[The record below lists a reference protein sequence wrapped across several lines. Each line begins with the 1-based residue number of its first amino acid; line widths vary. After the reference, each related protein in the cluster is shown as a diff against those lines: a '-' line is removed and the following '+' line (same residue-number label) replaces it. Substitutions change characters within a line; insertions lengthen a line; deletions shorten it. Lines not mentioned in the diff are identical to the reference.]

1 MISKLSENGTA
12 GFVLAN
18 GSMSTNT
25 SGEGEIRK
33 KIIEQDLVDCMIA
46 LPGQLFYTTQI
57 PVCLWFISKNKKA
70 VDASE
75 DFAKRRNRKGETLFI
90 DAREMGSMV
99 SRVNKELT
107 NVDITHI
114 AQTYHAWR
122 GEDKDGAYENEAG
135 YCKSATLDD
144 IKANDYVLT
153 PGRYVGAADI
163 VDDGIPFETK
173 MAELSQTLLKQMA
186 EGEKLDKSI
195 CNNLM
200 ELGYGK

>member
-1 MISKLSENGTA
+1 
-12 GFVLAN
+12 
-18 GSMSTNT
+18 MSTNT
-25 SGEGEIRK
+25 SGEGDIRK

-75 DFAKRRNRKGETLFI
+75 DFAKRRDRQGETLFI
-90 DAREMGSMV
+90 DARELGSMV
-99 SRVNKELT
+99 SRTNKELT
-107 NVDITHI
+107 VEDIAHI

-122 GEDKDGAYENEAG
+122 GEDKDGAYEDIAG

-144 IKANDYVLT
+144 IKANDYALT

-163 VDDGIPFETK
+163 ADDGIAFETK
-173 MAELSQTLLKQMA
+173 MIELSQTLYRQMA
-186 EGEKLDKSI
+186 EGEELDKAI
-195 CNNLM
+195 LQNL
-200 ELGYGK
+200 EVLGYGK